1 MLSDSSKLRSDMVV
15 VVVGMLIIIVIIFSV
30 IQVNLGKTCLPNPSN
45 VNLACY

>member
-1 MLSDSSKLRSDMVV
+1 MVV
-15 VVVGMLIIIVIIFSV
+15 VVVVVVVVSMLIIIVIIFSA